1 MCRSTCSIVVKK
13 GDNNKINLQARN
25 VMVSHLLR
33 EQTVCSIP
41 AAPCQ
46 PEPAPLGLLTPHTT
60 LTVNEMQYS

>member
-1 MCRSTCSIVVKK
+1 
-13 GDNNKINLQARN
+13 
-25 VMVSHLLR
+25 MVSHLLQ

-60 LTVNEMQYS
+60 LTVNEMQYSINMPGLKTIYGNLLR

>member
-1 MCRSTCSIVVKK
+1 
-13 GDNNKINLQARN
+13 
-25 VMVSHLLR
+25 MVSHLLR

-60 LTVNEMQYS
+60 LTVNEMQYL